1 MQKFTKN
8 QANAKQHIES
18 DFSYLKIIHTLHPHY
33 LQKILGHILKNKQKG
48 QPVFTHEIT
57 RLIIMKMKM
66 KIKNKSNR

>member
-8 QANAKQHIES
+8 QANAKQHVEN

-48 QPVFTHEIT
+48 QSVFTHEIT
-57 RLIIMKMKM
+57 RLITMKMKM
-66 KIKNKSNR
+66 KIKNKSHR